1 MLVTIVR
8 SKGDWQKAI
17 IDDSKIWDFHWSKIS
32 GGAQINSGM
41 WGLYGRIWC
50 TDLNGQAFGHSG
62 IHGPCPHEIKI
73 LIQKCDNEESVY
85 NILAARAGEK
95 PSGNGYR
102 IGATN
107 IVRRIVA
114 ENPGITQLEVYEM
127 MKGQF
132 EKLDLQNT
140 IRYLKKFKG
149 KLAKLRDEKCGRTY
163 RLYIVDSHEKK

>member
-1 MLVTIVR
+1 MLE
-8 SKGDWQKAI
+8 
-17 IDDSKIWDFHWSKIS
+17 
-32 GGAQINSGM
+32 
-41 WGLYGRIWC
+41 
-50 TDLNGQAFGHSG
+50 LNLFFLFVHKV
-62 IHGPCPHEIKI
+62 KI

-107 IVRRIVA
+107 VVRKIVA

-127 MKGQF
+127 LKGQF

-149 KLAKLRDEKCGRTY
+149 KLPKLRGEKCGRTY
-163 RLYIVDSHEKK
+163 KLYVDDMRVG